1 MAGEIQVNSVTALT
15 ESGSN
20 IVLNNVDTAT
30 NRTNLGLGSMATQAA
45 DSVSISGGNITG
57 GTIGSSVVFP
67 AGHIIQT
74 VSFTSS
80 AGSST
85 TNSQTLQRDTS
96 FSGTID
102 NVLENSYVLIL
113 TSYEAYVGTNGGN
126 TQQQLNHS
134 FGLFRDTTN
143 IFQAATDVFYSNPAT
158 GGNIYGQVPIF
169 YHYLDTAPATG
180 TNVYYNGIRTH
191 STNYYTSIRA
201 SATPRL
207 ITLFEIAQ

>member
-20 IVLNNVDTAT
+20 IVLNNVNTAT

-45 DSVSISGGNITG
+45 DSVSISGG
-57 GTIGSSVVFP
+57 TIGSSVVFP

-74 VSFTSS
+74 VSFTST

-85 TNSQTLQRDTS
+85 TNSQTLQRDTT
-96 FSGTID
+96 FSGTIN
-102 NVLENSYVLIL
+102 NVLPNSYVLIL
-113 TSYEAYVGTNGGN
+113 TSYEAYVGTNGSN

-143 IFQAATDVFYSNPAT
+143 IFQAATDVFYSNPQS
-158 GGNIYGQVPIF
+158 GSNVYGQRPIF

-191 STNYYTSIRA
+191 STNYYTTIRA
-201 SATPRL
+201 SATPRF